1 MANDLSLHP
10 SLDLLIDYAEGT
22 LPEDEGAGIELHL
35 AECNDCAGLARSTRE
50 VCEAMRLWTAETHAL
65 AMSIHENRQ
74 RQMVAI
80 ALRRAEKEATGSVRE
95 RLNVWREKLRAQAGA
110 AVRIVL
116 DAQQEATRVIT
127 EGVEGLLMPEPR
139 WRFVYDLPPV
149 RVRGTGGKELPPTV
163 VKSTIPGVEISVQHE
178 ANEILVKLPP
188 ALQAQSPLV
197 LLVGDGD
204 VPPLLGSRAI
214 SRPGQPYS
222 EIKFTRVPHNAY
234 TLVVEP
240 AA

>member
-1 MANDLSLHP
+1 MKNDPSIHLSLE
-10 SLDLLIDYAEGT
+10 LLVEYVDQDLM
-22 LPEDEGAGIELHL
+22 EDDETSIELHL
-35 AECNDCAGLARSTRE
+35 NECAECARFARSVRE
-50 VCEAMRLWTAETHAL
+50 VRDALQYWTAETHAL
-65 AMSIHENRQ
+65 AVSIHESRQ

-95 RLNVWREKLRAQAGA
+95 RLKVWREKLRAQAGA

-127 EGVEGLLMPEPR
+127 EGVETLLAPEPR

-149 RVRGTGGKELPPTV
+149 RVRGTGEKELPPTV

-178 ANEILVKLPP
+178 ANEVLVKLPP

-197 LLVGDGD
+197 LLVPEGQ
-204 VPPLLGSRAI
+204 PTPLLRTRAI
-214 SRPGQPYS
+214 TRPGQPYA
-222 EIKFTRVPHNAY
+222 EIVFKGVQPNAY
-234 TLVVEP
+234 TLVFEP
-240 AA
+240 PS